1 MKNFFDVF
9 KKRNVALIFLLV
21 SGLLSIIFDL
31 VYNITF
37 WSDDYLYGPRLAH
50 LIIITL
56 FVLFII
62 VGYILNN
69 NQLFKVGFTFLY
81 IYLLIDLFVSY
92 LPSST
97 NFSSFVKEVSFLFII
112 VTILGTFI
120 SLLAITILVLNIL
133 SIFKLV
139 RNSLLLIT
147 SLMWLIIVGL
157 FLLIFV
163 FEIVLVAKELISY
176 NILFNVLDEVFI
188 FSFIFVG
195 YGIFIEIKE

>member
-163 FEIVLVAKELISY
+163 FEIVLVAEELASY

>member
-163 FEIVLVAKELISY
+163 FEIVLVAEELASY

-188 FSFIFVG
+188 FSFIFIG

>member
-97 NFSSFVKEVSFLFII
+97 NFSSLVKEVSFLFII

-163 FEIVLVAKELISY
+163 FEIVLVAEELASY

-188 FSFIFVG
+188 FSFIFIG

>member
-97 NFSSFVKEVSFLFII
+97 NFSSLVKEVSFLFII

-163 FEIVLVAKELISY
+163 FEIVLVAEELISY

-188 FSFIFVG
+188 FSFIFIG